1 MNNLN
6 KRDIGIDVMKCIAAL
21 LITNSHFDLLY
32 PYKFLATGGS
42 IGNSLFFFAS
52 GFLLFLKPMG
62 RFDNWYKKRI
72 NRIYPTIFAWAILST
87 LFVNKHDDIIYIIL
101 YSGEWFISCI
111 MVYYVIIYFINKFM
125 KDNLMLSWGIS
136 LLIFIVWYIVIDKPS
151 DYDMYGITY
160 FKYGFYFLFMLM
172 GAIMGASKKQLI
184 YHFKSDFLKLIGCCI
199 LYYLIVIGAKH
210 FEIINIFQ
218 MLSLA
223 PLIGLTYYFYKVAK
237 SPILKKVYQNNIGGA
252 FIKIIGGLC
261 LEIYLVQV
269 SLLTGRYNNYFPL
282 NIIGMFL
289 AILIAAY
296 ILRCCSRLFSQI
308 FKEQD
313 LDWKG
318 IISLY

>member
-1 MNNLN
+1 MNNN
-6 KRDIGIDVMKCIAAL
+6 KRDIGIDVIKCIAAL

-72 NRIYPTIFAWAILST
+72 NRIYPTIFAWAILCT
-87 LFVNKHDDIIYIIL
+87 LFLGEDENIIYLIL

-111 MVYYVIIYFINKFM
+111 MIYYVIIYFINKFM
-125 KDNLMLSWGIS
+125 RNNLMLSWGIS
-136 LLIFIVWYIVIDKPS
+136 LLIFIVWYIIIDKPS

-184 YHFKSDFLKLIGCCI
+184 YNFKSDFLKLIGCCV
-199 LYYLIVIGAKH
+199 LYYLIAIGAKK
-210 FEIINIFQ
+210 FEIINILQ

-223 PLIGLTYYFYKVAK
+223 PLIGLTYYFYKVANG
-237 SPILKKVYQNNIGGA
+237 SVLKKVYQNNIGGA

-269 SLLTGRYNNYFPL
+269 SLFTDRFNNYFPL
-282 NIIGMFL
+282 NIIGTFL

-296 ILRCCSRLFSQI
+296 ILRCSSRLFSQI

>member
-1 MNNLN
+1 MNKLN
-6 KRDIGIDVMKCIAAL
+6 KRDIGIDVIKCIAAL
-21 LITNSHFDLLY
+21 LITNSHFDMLY
-32 PYKFLATGGS
+32 PNKIFATGGS

-87 LFVNKHDDIIYIIL
+87 LFLNEHEDIIYIIL

-111 MVYYVIIYFINKFM
+111 MVYYIIIYFINKFM
-125 KDNLMLSWGIS
+125 KNNLILSWGIS
-136 LLIFIVWYIVIDKPS
+136 LLIFVVWYIIIDKPT

-172 GAIMGASKKQLI
+172 GAIMGASNKQLI

-199 LYYLIVIGAKH
+199 LYYSIVLGAKQW
-210 FEIINIFQ
+210 EIVNIFQ
-218 MLSLA
+218 MFSLV
-223 PLIGLTYYFYKVAK
+223 PLLGLTYYFYKVAN
-237 SPILKKVYQNNIGGA
+237 SQVLKIIYQNKYGEG

-269 SLLTGRYNNYFPL
+269 SLLTDKFNNYFPL
-282 NIIGMFL
+282 NIIGTFL
-289 AILIAAY
+289 AILVAAY
-296 ILRCCSRLFSQI
+296 ILRCSSRLFSQI
-308 FKEQD
+308 FKEQN
-313 LDWKG
+313 LNWKV
-318 IISLY
+318 IFSLY